1 MTPSNEYVTTTR
13 YKNKIDS
20 ACLCSLQ
27 VCRAAYEMMQTRHA
41 DASSLVRSLD
51 DSYRVPA
58 GANSHYHVTV
68 ISHKAR
74 NKREIDLR
82 VGDQVVVTSNQLNG
96 LSRGR
101 NMRTNRRGVF
111 PSFKVQDTVD
121 AVEMPTYPEL
131 RVNNN

>member
-1 MTPSNEYVTTTR
+1 MGPSL
-13 YKNKIDS
+13 KALLL
-20 ACLCSLQ
+20 ACRAQ

>member
-1 MTPSNEYVTTTR
+1 M
-13 YKNKIDS
+13 
-20 ACLCSLQ
+20 
-27 VCRAAYEMMQTRHA
+27 CRAAYEMMQTRHA

-51 DSYRVPA
+51 KSYWVGGNP
-58 GANSHYHVTV
+58 NSHYHVAV

-74 NKREIDLR
+74 NKWEIDLR

>member
-1 MTPSNEYVTTTR
+1 M
-13 YKNKIDS
+13 
-20 ACLCSLQ
+20 
-27 VCRAAYEMMQTRHA
+27 
-41 DASSLVRSLD
+41 
-51 DSYRVPA
+51 
-58 GANSHYHVTV
+58 TV

-121 AVEMPTYPEL
+121 AAEMPTYPEL
-131 RVNNN
+131 VSNK